1 MMEKS
6 AMHRSFRYRSFFF
19 CHCTFYLF
27 ILHPSLNMIVTVD
40 TPEDGYLV
48 IYQVKRDGEE
58 MRVPDGRTDGQ
69 PSERLGGNAAHFP
82 LSLKCIVKRREGEA
96 FLGSKSIWVDK
107 EKILFSNTI
116 SLSLSLSPLL
126 HSFIHPKAPAPPFP
140 PPFPILNPQQLS
152 SLRMKG
158 KCVERIGERIL
169 AEYKKTLSRN
179 LERERERERMRER
192 KRERLLIELARSL
205 ARLIFVYSRF
215 SAFED
220 ITGASGHLKESI
232 EQSTSNARTT
242 KKFMM

>member
-1 MMEKS
+1 MARMMEKS

-116 SLSLSLSPLL
+116 SLSLSLSLRSYI
-126 HSFIHPKAPAPPFP
+126 HSFIQRPLHH
-140 PPFPILNPQQLS
+140 LS
-152 SLRMKG
+152 L
-158 KCVERIGERIL
+158 L
-169 AEYKKTLSRN
+169 LFLS
-179 LERERERERMRER
+179 
-192 KRERLLIELARSL
+192 
-205 ARLIFVYSRF
+205 
-215 SAFED
+215 
-220 ITGASGHLKESI
+220 
-232 EQSTSNARTT
+232 
-242 KKFMM
+242 